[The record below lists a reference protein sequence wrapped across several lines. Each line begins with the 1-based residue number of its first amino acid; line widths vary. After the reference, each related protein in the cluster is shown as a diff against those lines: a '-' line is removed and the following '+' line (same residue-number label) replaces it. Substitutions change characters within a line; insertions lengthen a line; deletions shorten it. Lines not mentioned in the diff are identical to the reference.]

1 MMSEHSFL
9 RDTAVKAAVKLGIYP
24 KIVALLNRQ
33 IAKREAASIKKHGLE
48 VLAKID
54 EVLTKE
60 GITPFF
66 VFGLLLGAYR
76 EKGFIP
82 YDYDLDIGIME
93 SERPDNLIDIMLKNG
108 FILKRQFYFKEDGR
122 ITIEQFEYNKVPV
135 DFYYFFEKDE
145 NTIAT
150 IVSYKHEY
158 KDWKEANES
167 DGFPSEIITA
177 EKTTFSRQDF
187 LGIQFYMPDKAASW
201 LSGFYGKDFMTPVKN
216 WSSEKS
222 ETCRRPYPVRQYRN
236 LEIVRQKAPK

>member
-1 MMSEHSFL
+1 MSEHSFL
-9 RDTAVKAAVKLGIYP
+9 RDTAVKAAVKMGIYP

-60 GITPFF
+60 GVAPFF

-108 FILKRQFYFKEDGR
+108 FVLKRQFYFKEDGR

-177 EKTTFSRQDF
+177 EKSTFSRQDF
-187 LGIQFYMPDKAASW
+187 LGIQFYMPDKAAS
-201 LSGFYGKDFMTPVKN
+201 
-216 WSSEKS
+216 
-222 ETCRRPYPVRQYRN
+222 
-236 LEIVRQKAPK
+236 